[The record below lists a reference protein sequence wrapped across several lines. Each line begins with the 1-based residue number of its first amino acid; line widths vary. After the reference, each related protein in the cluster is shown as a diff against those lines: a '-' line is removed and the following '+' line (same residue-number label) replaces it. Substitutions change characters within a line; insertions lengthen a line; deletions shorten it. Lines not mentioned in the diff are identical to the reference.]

1 MINGEIYIRGDK
13 SISHRILMLS
23 SIISNTVII
32 SNISKCQDV
41 ESTIDCLEKC
51 GASIIISNSNICVN
65 SSELINPNEE
75 LNCGNS
81 GTTLRLMLGLLAG
94 KGIEAIFVGD
104 SSLSKRPMDRVIR
117 PLSSMGANII
127 SNKTLFPIKLLKSEL
142 STVSYILDVPSAQVK
157 SSILLSDFKNIVIDN
172 YKTRDHTE
180 RMIEYIKLFNASD
193 DIYYSVPG
201 DISSA
206 SFFIVLAL
214 ICPNSKIIIKDVLY
228 NKTRNGILDV
238 LENMNAKIDIRNV
251 RDCNGEFICDIFVS
265 YSPNLISTELDCN
278 IYSNIIDEIPIFA
291 AAAVFANGE
300 TIIKN
305 AQELKYKESDRLDAI
320 FTNLKNMGIKI
331 NKIKNGLIIN
341 GRNMYNTINI
351 DSDDHRIIMM
361 IEVLN
366 IAREGKGALQFKNEV
381 SISFPEFYEIL
392 DRCI

>member
-1 MINGEIYIRGDK
+1 MINGEIYIGGDK

-23 SIISNTVII
+23 SIISNKVII
-32 SNISKCQDV
+32 SNISKCRDV
-41 ESTIDCLEKC
+41 ESTIDCLQKC
-51 GASIIISNSNICVN
+51 GASIMMFNSDICIN
-65 SSELINPNEE
+65 SSKLINPNEE

-94 KGIEAIFVGD
+94 KGIKAIFVGD
-104 SSLSKRPMDRVIR
+104 SSLSKRPMGRVIR
-117 PLSSMGANII
+117 PLALMGANIT
-127 SNKTLFPIKLLKSEL
+127 SNKALLPIKLLESEL
-142 STVSYILDVPSAQVK
+142 STISYILDVPSAQVK

-180 RMIEYIKLFNASD
+180 RMIKYIKLFTASD

-214 ICPNSKIIIKDVLY
+214 ICPNSKIVIKDMLF
-228 NKTRNGILDV
+228 NKTRNGILDI
-238 LENMNAKIDIRNV
+238 LDKMNAKIDIRNV

-265 YSPNLISTELDCN
+265 YSPNLISVELDCN
-278 IYSNIIDEIPIFA
+278 IYNNMIDEIPILA

-305 AQELKYKESDRLDAI
+305 AQELKYKESNRLDAI
-320 FTNLKNMGIKI
+320 FINLKNMGIKI
-331 NKIKNGLIIN
+331 KKIKNGLIIK
-341 GRNMYNTINI
+341 GKSMYNTINI

-366 IAREGKGALQFKNEV
+366 IVRGGKGALQFKNEV
-381 SISFPEFYEIL
+381 NISFPEFYEIL